1 MIHDSS
7 RSCQD
12 DIPELTRRQQLNDPL
27 LKVRYSNIIS
37 WRDDACLVDAIPR
50 LSAVGSEAREVGVC
64 TGH

>member
-12 DIPELTRRQQLNDPL
+12 NIPELTRRQQLNDPL
-27 LKVRYSNIIS
+27 LKVCYSNVVS
-37 WRDDACLVDAIPR
+37 RRDDASLVDAIAR
-50 LSAVGSEAREVGVC
+50 LSAVGSEAREVDVC

>member
-27 LKVRYSNIIS
+27 LKVCYSNVVP
-37 WRDDACLVDAIPR
+37 WRDDACLVDAIAR
-50 LSAVGSEAREVGVC
+50 LSAIGSERGEVDLC

>member
-7 RSCQD
+7 RSSQD

-27 LKVRYSNIIS
+27 LKVRYSNIVS
-37 WRDDACLVDAIPR
+37 WRDDACLVDAIAK
-50 LSAVGSEAREVGVC
+50 LSAVGNEAREVDVC

>member
-12 DIPELTRRQQLNDPL
+12 DIPELTRRQQLNYPL
-27 LKVRYSNIIS
+27 LKVRYSNIVS
-37 WRDDACLVDAIPR
+37 RRDDACLVDAIAR
-50 LSAVGSEAREVGVC
+50 LSAVGSEGREVDVC